1 MPTLH
6 NVFSTLRGLHRRL
19 LRREEDARL
28 RRIVDTL
35 RETTA
40 FRALARRDLWALA
53 EAVHPRHYHPDEYFY
68 YENDPGLGLYVVQR
82 GRVRLLVE
90 DGDGGLQEV
99 RQVGEHELF
108 GESALFGT
116 AELRRTETAQAV
128 TETDVLGFFSPDLK
142 TLHTAQSPGCRRRH
156 GRAGTTPGPAAG
168 GPAAPALRARR
179 QGGHDAP
186 VSRNR
191 CLRGRVAPVHRP
203 ALSLLRLPRSVS

>member
-142 TLHTAQSPGCRRRH
+142 TLQRRNPRAAAAVTGALARH
-156 GRAGTTPGPAAG
+156 L
-168 GPAAPALRARR
+168 ALRQVALLHRLSERDGKVVTMRLFHETGASAVGLPPYTARR
-179 QGGHDAP
+179 
-186 VSRNR
+186 
-191 CLRGRVAPVHRP
+191 
-203 ALSLLRLPRSVS
+203 